1 MLPRRF
7 WRLGVF
13 LLLGYLTLLLIAG
26 VIVADATLH
35 PGRRPIS
42 SKEEML
48 AQEVAQTHDSKIE
61 DVAIRAGDGVTLKG
75 WSIRPRNA
83 NGQTVILL
91 HGLGDNRMGMIGYA
105 ELLLV
110 HSFSVLM
117 PDARAHGASGGQLAT
132 YGLLESDDISRWSA
146 WIQQNQHP
154 DCIFG
159 LGESMGAAQLLQSLQ
174 TESHVCAVVAESP
187 FSSFREIAYDRVGQ
201 FVHLGPWLGRTA
213 LRPVV
218 EVAFGYARWK
228 YGLNFELLSPERIV
242 AATRVPVLLIHGRD
256 DRNIPVR
263 HSRRIASRNPRVTL
277 WEVPDADHCG
287 AVSTVPQEFEH
298 RLIDWFARQGSARSV
313 LSAERLSGPKLHL
326 GSTSLRPISG
336 YCASNTDIPALRSA

>member
-13 LLLGYLTLLLIAG
+13 LLLGYITLSLIAG
-26 VIVADATLH
+26 VIVAEATLH
-35 PGRRPIS
+35 PGRRSIS
-42 SKEEML
+42 VKEELL
-48 AQEVAQTHDSKIE
+48 AREVAHTHDSKFD
-61 DVAIRAGDGVTLKG
+61 DVAIRAGDGVTLSG

-83 NGQTVILL
+83 NGQAVILL

-110 HSFSVLM
+110 HGFGVLM

-132 YGLLESDDISRWSA
+132 YGLLESDDIRRWFD

-154 DCIFG
+154 GCIFA

-174 TESHVCAVVAESP
+174 AESHFCAVAAESP

-201 FVHLGPWLGRTA
+201 FFHTGPWLGRTA

-228 YGLNFELLSPERIV
+228 YDLNFELLSPERIV
-242 AATRVPVLLIHGRD
+242 AATRVPVLLIHGLD

-263 HSRRIASRNPRVTL
+263 HSRRIASYNPSLTL

-287 AVSTVPQEFEH
+287 AVSTAPQEFEH
-298 RLIDWFARQGSARSV
+298 RLMDWFESYGSSLSV
-313 LSAERLSGPKLHL
+313 LKAK
-326 GSTSLRPISG
+326 
-336 YCASNTDIPALRSA
+336 D